1 MHSHDAVPV
10 VLTVFNRPD
19 CVERLVDALRR
30 ARPRRI
36 FVLADAPRHDHP
48 DDADAC
54 RRARA
59 ALAAIDW
66 PAELSW
72 KVATANLGCS
82 GSTLQGL
89 DWVFAQVPEAIV
101 FDDDTVPAAD
111 FFPWCAAMLARY
123 RDAPDIGHVGG
134 RNHLGAWPSGDADHI
149 LVRRGS
155 LWGWATWKR
164 AWMAFRATDLRTAA
178 RPSAG
183 LHPDP
188 LVAQHLALTHD
199 MVRSGQSLSW
209 DLTWSLAAA
218 LAGRFA
224 ALPPA
229 NLIANI
235 GFGSGALHTTFAGDF
250 RGALPTGTA
259 KAGSS
264 GARPLPDSRF
274 DRWALLI
281 ELLAAQR
288 DSKMLL
294 RLAEA
299 RHLVGDARL
308 RLHLAPFD
316 HLEDSVAALCSV
328 AAFGTRSPHLDD
340 IRARMEIVAQRRLR
354 TTP

>member
-1 MHSHDAVPV
+1 MHSIDEIPV
-10 VLTVFNRPD
+10 VLTVFNRAD
-19 CVERLVDALRR
+19 CVARLVDALRG
-30 ARPRRI
+30 AKPKRI

-48 DDADAC
+48 DDAEAC

-59 ALAAIDW
+59 ALVAIDW

-72 KVATANLGCS
+72 KIATTNLGCS

-89 DWVFAQVPEAIV
+89 DWVFAQVAEAIV

-123 RDAPDIGHVGG
+123 RDAPDIRYVGG

-155 LWGWATWKR
+155 LWGWATWAR
-164 AWMAFRATDLRTAA
+164 AWTAFRATDLKAAA
-178 RPSAG
+178 RPPTG

-188 LVAQHLALTHD
+188 LVAQHLALMHD
-199 MVRSGQSLSW
+199 MVRGGQSLSW

-218 LAGRFA
+218 LAGQYA
-224 ALPPA
+224 VLPPA

-250 RGALPTGTA
+250 RGALPTGTTTP
-259 KAGSS
+259 GPP
-264 GARPLPDSRF
+264 GPRPLPDPLF

-288 DSKMLL
+288 DSEVLL
-294 RLAEA
+294 RLAKA
-299 RHLVGDARL
+299 RHLVRDARL
-308 RLHLAPFD
+308 WLHLAPFD
-316 HLEDSVAALCSV
+316 YAEDSVAALRHV

-340 IRARMEIVAQRRLR
+340 IRARMEIVAQHQRR
-354 TTP
+354 TAP